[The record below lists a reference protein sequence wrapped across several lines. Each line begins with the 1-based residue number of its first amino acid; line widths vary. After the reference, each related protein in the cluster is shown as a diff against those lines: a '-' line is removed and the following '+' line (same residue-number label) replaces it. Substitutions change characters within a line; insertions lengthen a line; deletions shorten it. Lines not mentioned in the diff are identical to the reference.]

1 MLLFLFLYYYLL
13 SHSAAHTCFSLSFS
27 SLFFSCTDR
36 STVLALS
43 LVTFSSPSPQTGRTL
58 IIRRLFFTYSIIHF
72 FAAAASAAGAV
83 SHTYILTFQLP
94 HSLTACI
101 YCSGWLVGCSI
112 EKIISH
118 QLILNF
124 HRKCL
129 DTKRQLKK
137 KHENP
142 NPPCTSPTT
151 SHKNPPLSTEGAHFV

>member
-1 MLLFLFLYYYLL
+1 M
-13 SHSAAHTCFSLSFS
+13 
-27 SLFFSCTDR
+27 
-36 STVLALS
+36 LALS

-129 DTKRQLKK
+129 DTKRHLKK
-137 KHENP
+137 NMRTQIHLAQVPQLHTKNP
-142 NPPCTSPTT
+142 LFPQKEHTLCDGSNMSSTWLSRTHFQIPSPTI
-151 SHKNPPLSTEGAHFV
+151 HRNPIAP